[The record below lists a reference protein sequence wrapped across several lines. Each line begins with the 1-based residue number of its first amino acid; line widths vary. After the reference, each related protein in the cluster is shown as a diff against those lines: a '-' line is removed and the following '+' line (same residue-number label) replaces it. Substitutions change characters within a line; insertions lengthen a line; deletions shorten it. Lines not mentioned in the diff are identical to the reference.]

1 MRIYTMTA
9 TFGKLENRTLTLQP
23 GLNIIEAPN
32 EWGKST
38 WCAFLTAMLYGIET
52 RVHSTKAA
60 LADKE
65 RYAPWSG
72 SPMSGRIDLCWNGRD
87 ITIERS
93 SKGRSLF
100 GTFRA
105 YETHTGLAVPELTAA
120 NCGQTL
126 LGVEKNVFLRSGFL
140 RLSDMPVTQDEAL
153 RRRLNAIVTTGDDSG
168 TGDMLAQTLRD
179 LKNRCRANR
188 STGLLPQAELQR
200 DQIQKKLEEAG
211 HLRTQSQRQQQRLQQ
226 LQQWKLELENHLA
239 ALHHATNLTYNEK
252 LTAAEAALE
261 AVTARK
267 DAAAKACGELPSPEE
282 VDARLLRLRQL
293 RDLRDSLHM
302 EMQLQPREPQK
313 AESHPAFRGMRPKDA
328 LEQARQDET
337 LYREKVP
344 GFPWHWLALTLLSV
358 AALAVPHWLGAAV
371 GAALLIAGSMLF
383 CFALVRRSR
392 KIKVR
397 EALLAK
403 YHPILPEQWVA
414 AAERFSDAQSTYES
428 ALNRHNEERHQLELR
443 AQSLQVEIFSVT
455 DGSSLSECERFCTDA
470 QQKQQAYAAAIRE
483 YNRTAELVQTLRA
496 SRKDFPAPAFTDKLD
511 YSEQE
516 TLRLLSDC
524 DHEQRQLQL
533 QLGRTQGNLEALGQ
547 ESALRQQ
554 LEAVT
559 ERITKLETAY
569 AALDLAQSTLADARA
584 QLQRRFAPRISQRA
598 RDIFRQLTG
607 GRYTRLQLTDD
618 FAAHAAAEDET
629 ILRSAL
635 WRSEGTADQLY
646 LSLRL
651 AMAEALTPE
660 APLVLDD
667 ALARFDDTRLA
678 AALSVLE
685 EASKTKQVILFT
697 CQSRETGILQKE
709 ENS

>member
-293 RDLRDSLHM
+293 RMNKKIQFPKHRQKRYLR
-302 EMQLQPREPQK
+302 
-313 AESHPAFRGMRPKDA
+313 
-328 LEQARQDET
+328 
-337 LYREKVP
+337 
-344 GFPWHWLALTLLSV
+344 
-358 AALAVPHWLGAAV
+358 
-371 GAALLIAGSMLF
+371 
-383 CFALVRRSR
+383 
-392 KIKVR
+392 
-397 EALLAK
+397 
-403 YHPILPEQWVA
+403 
-414 AAERFSDAQSTYES
+414 
-428 ALNRHNEERHQLELR
+428 
-443 AQSLQVEIFSVT
+443 
-455 DGSSLSECERFCTDA
+455 
-470 QQKQQAYAAAIRE
+470 KQR
-483 YNRTAELVQTLRA
+483 
-496 SRKDFPAPAFTDKLD
+496 
-511 YSEQE
+511 
-516 TLRLLSDC
+516 
-524 DHEQRQLQL
+524 
-533 QLGRTQGNLEALGQ
+533 
-547 ESALRQQ
+547 
-554 LEAVT
+554 
-559 ERITKLETAY
+559 
-569 AALDLAQSTLADARA
+569 
-584 QLQRRFAPRISQRA
+584 
-598 RDIFRQLTG
+598 
-607 GRYTRLQLTDD
+607 
-618 FAAHAAAEDET
+618 
-629 ILRSAL
+629 
-635 WRSEGTADQLY
+635 
-646 LSLRL
+646 
-651 AMAEALTPE
+651 
-660 APLVLDD
+660 
-667 ALARFDDTRLA
+667 
-678 AALSVLE
+678 
-685 EASKTKQVILFT
+685 
-697 CQSRETGILQKE
+697 
-709 ENS
+709 